1 MQNDTFRN
9 SSPCKQSKNI
19 QNTTVIHLEQVPH
32 CLFSLLCVP
41 LQIDLQIF
49 LLTFFTEVWK
59 FQCLKP
65 LCVGVT
71 IVIIAC
77 YDMYHG

>member
-49 LLTFFTEVWK
+49 LLTFFTEV
-59 FQCLKP
+59 
-65 LCVGVT
+65 
-71 IVIIAC
+71 
-77 YDMYHG
+77 